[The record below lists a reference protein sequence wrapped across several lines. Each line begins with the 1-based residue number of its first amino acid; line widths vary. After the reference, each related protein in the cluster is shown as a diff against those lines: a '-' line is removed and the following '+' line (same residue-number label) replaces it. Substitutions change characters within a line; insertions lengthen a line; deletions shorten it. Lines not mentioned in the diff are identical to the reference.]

1 MVIAANRVNPS
12 SIKTLDHILFNI
24 CEKVQLTSTQHQLAR
39 DHYMAVGDWL
49 DKEGSLLAQF
59 NPSMYP
65 QGSLAMDTTN
75 KPLTRSEYDLDFVC
89 EFNLSY
95 EQIEPKQLV
104 HLLAERLKAHGLYSS
119 MMEECE
125 RCIRLIYEHDFHLDI
140 VPACSHSQLGQGQI
154 LIPDGNRGWRH
165 TNPKGYLDWFAQR
178 THISRV
184 SLDSQEPL
192 DPPES
197 TRKKAP
203 LKLAIQLMKRYRDL
217 SFITNANSAPVSIL
231 LSTLAANYYQGEYSV
246 YEAVSNILGN
256 IRLEIQRNAGRR
268 ITVENPVNV
277 ITEDFGERW
286 DRDPGAY
293 DLFVDWVNNFSLLW
307 QRLPHAQGYQ
317 NLADLLKQ
325 LFDEQTTEFALK
337 EYGEYI
343 RQKQVKNE
351 LYVAPAGAGLT
362 TSSFTGAN
370 KITVN
375 TPFGA

>member
-1 MVIAANRVNPS
+1 MVIASNRANTS

-24 CEKVQLTSTQHQLAR
+24 CEKVQLTPTQHQLAR
-39 DHYMAVGDWL
+39 NHYMAVGDWL
-49 DKEGSLLAQF
+49 EKEGSPLAQF
-59 NPSMYP
+59 YPSIYP

-89 EFNLSY
+89 EFNLSP
-95 EQIEPKQLV
+95 EQIEPKYLV
-104 HLLAERLKAHGLYSS
+104 HLLAERLKAHGVYTS
-119 MMEECE
+119 MIEECE

-140 VPACSHSQLGQGQI
+140 VPACSHSELGQGQI

-178 THISRV
+178 TRISWV
-184 SLDSQEPL
+184 LDSQEPL
-192 DPPES
+192 DSPES
-197 TRKKAP
+197 TRNKAP

-217 SFITNANSAPVSIL
+217 SFRTNANSAPVSIL

-246 YEAVSNILGN
+246 YDAVSNILGS
-256 IRLEIQRNAGRR
+256 IKREIQLNAGRR
-268 ITVENPVNV
+268 ITVRNPVNV
-277 ITEDFGERW
+277 FTEDFGERW

-293 DLFVDWVNNFSLLW
+293 GLFVDWVNNFSLLW
-307 QRLPHAQGYQ
+307 QKLPYAQGYQ
-317 NLADLLKQ
+317 NLSALLKQ

-337 EYGEYI
+337 EYAEYI
-343 RQKQVKNE
+343 RQKQEKNE
-351 LYVAPAGAGLT
+351 LYVAPGGAGLT
-362 TSSFTGAN
+362 TSSLAGAN